1 MDDTKQTPAPKDR
14 NAAPLGPSVRKPGSA
29 LTITDVAEFA
39 GVSKKTVSRVL
50 NREPMKAT
58 TRAKVEAAIET
69 LGFVPN
75 AQARALAFRKN
86 FVIVLF
92 IHDSTSPMAMTFQ
105 RGVLSAIGDSELAL
119 AVRPVNRESPELLS
133 EIETFLARQKPMGAI
148 FLPPLSERDDIGE
161 MCQRLN
167 VKYVRVGSAQLDM
180 MSRSVWSNDREAV
193 MSAVRDI
200 VALGHKRIG
209 FVRGPKGFLSARER
223 EAGFRQALAAAGLT
237 PDETLFADGRYTF
250 DSGLAAGQ
258 ALLSLPQPP
267 SVIFASNDSM
277 AAGVVRAAHEK
288 GLRLP
293 HDLSIV
299 GFDDGPV
306 AVQLW
311 PSLTTVHW
319 PVIEMGVLAVHKL
332 VPETLPAGEDPAA
345 LPSMVASSLI
355 RRESLGESLDA
366 PTR

>member
-1 MDDTKQTPAPKDR
+1 MDEKKRTPAAKARDT
-14 NAAPLGPSVRKPGSA
+14 ATVVPLPRKPGAA

-39 GVSKKTVSRVL
+39 GVSKKTVSRVI
-50 NREPMKAT
+50 NREPMKAA

-92 IHDSTSPMAMTFQ
+92 IHDSTSPMAMKFQ

-119 AVRPVNRESPELLS
+119 AVRPVDRASPDLLAD
-133 EIETFLARQKPMGAI
+133 IETFLGRQKPMGAI

-180 MSRSVWSNDREAV
+180 MSRSVWSNDREAAMGV
-193 MSAVRDI
+193 VRDI
-200 VALGHKRIG
+200 VALGHSRIG
-209 FVRGPKGFLSARER
+209 FVRGPRGFLSARER
-223 EAGFRQALAAAGLT
+223 EAGFRQALLAAGIT
-237 PDETLFADGRYTF
+237 PDEALFADGQYSF
-250 DSGLAAGQ
+250 ESGIAAGH
-258 ALLSLPQPP
+258 ALLDGPQPP

-306 AVQLW
+306 ALQLW

-319 PVIEMGVLAVHKL
+319 PVAEMGVLAVHKL
-332 VPETLPAGEDPAA
+332 VPETLPSGEDPATLA
-345 LPSMVASSLI
+345 SMVVSSLI
-355 RRESLGESLDA
+355 RRESLAQAADT
-366 PTR
+366 PR